1 MKTKWQS
8 AKANILQLQ
17 GSTVGKYSELHDRKY
32 RPNSH
37 RTENK
42 YKEQNDLRE
51 KNKS

>member
-1 MKTKWQS
+1 MKTKWQT

-17 GSTVGKYSELHDRKY
+17 GSSVGKYCKLYDRKY
-32 RPNSH
+32 SPNGH